1 MRAGGRRRI
10 RRPGEVARQSGCAG
24 LGDDRVDV
32 GEGKGGAEGEFVVRD
47 IKLFCIIIVT
57 IKTMPAVMRLTL
69 GCAKRI

>member
-1 MRAGGRRRI
+1 M
-10 RRPGEVARQSGCAG
+10 
-24 LGDDRVDV
+24 GDDGTDA
-32 GEGKGGAEGEFVVRD
+32 GEGEGRAEGEFVVRD